1 VNHARLHCAPSSPDA
16 SATTADSD
24 PGEIDSV
31 VYDKLRR
38 LAAFHLRRERRAHAL
53 DATDLVSETYLRL
66 AGTHLELADQAQFFT
81 IASRNMRQV
90 LVDQAR
96 KQLTTKRGSGEP
108 AVEFDEAQVATDR
121 PRELVVL
128 GDALEDL
135 VRFDE
140 RKASVTALH
149 YFGGLTREEI
159 ATVYG
164 VHANT
169 VSRDLRFSEAWLRGC
184 IET

>member
-1 VNHARLHCAPSSPDA
+1 VNHARLQCTPRSPDA
-16 SATTADSD
+16 SETTADGD

-96 KQLTTKRGSGEP
+96 KQLATKRGSGEL

-149 YFGGLTREEI
+149 YFGGLTHEEI

-169 VSRDLRFSEAWLRGC
+169 VFRDLRFSEAWLRGC